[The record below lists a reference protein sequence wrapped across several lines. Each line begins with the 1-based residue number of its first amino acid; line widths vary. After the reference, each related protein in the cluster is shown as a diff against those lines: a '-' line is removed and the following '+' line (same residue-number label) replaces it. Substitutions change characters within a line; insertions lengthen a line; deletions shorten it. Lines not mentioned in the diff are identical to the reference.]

1 MTSDPAG
8 IVTLKVLLRVFWLC
22 NSRDVNI
29 FKILTR
35 VRSKC
40 PILGRFPEAKRS
52 GSMLN
57 AFKPSKPQ
65 TFKYLKLLFV
75 LAVLMIYETGV
86 R

>member
-1 MTSDPAG
+1 MASHFYND
-8 IVTLKVLLRVFWLC
+8 LRSSRNCYGKKVFWLC

-57 AFKPSKPQ
+57 AFKPVFLR
-65 TFKYLKLLFV
+65 TYRLY
-75 LAVLMIYETGV
+75 IYI